1 MSYNYIYDQNFTG
14 KVLSQADIQDTEFEN
29 CTFIDCDFTTC
40 FFRNVTFVG
49 CNFLHCNFKAAP
61 INHTSFR
68 GVWFTSCNLTSVNFA
83 MTDQVIYEF
92 HFKDCLLD
100 YSQFYKLKL
109 KNIQFIHCSMIAV
122 DFMTT
127 DLSGALFDACNLR
140 RTVFSDT
147 NLEKADF
154 YTSYDYS
161 IDPEKNKI
169 KKARFSLFGLKG
181 LLEKYELNI
190 ID

>member
-1 MSYNYIYDQNFTG
+1 
-14 KVLSQADIQDTEFEN
+14 
-29 CTFIDCDFTTC
+29 
-40 FFRNVTFVG
+40 
-49 CNFLHCNFKAAP
+49 
-61 INHTSFR
+61 
-68 GVWFTSCNLTSVNFA
+68 